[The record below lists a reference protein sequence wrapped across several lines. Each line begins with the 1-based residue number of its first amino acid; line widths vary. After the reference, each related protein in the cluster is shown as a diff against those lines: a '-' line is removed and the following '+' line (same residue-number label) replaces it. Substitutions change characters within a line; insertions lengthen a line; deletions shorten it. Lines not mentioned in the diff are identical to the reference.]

1 MDPKPNCNMPGILF
15 HSLHRAHQ
23 KQTQTQLNAGGL
35 EDLGSPP
42 MLFLLRHWSER
53 GKLASQKELADALHV
68 TPATVAMSLKSLERS
83 GYVEK
88 RGDPSDQRCKRIAI
102 TPKGL
107 RAVEQCFTILRR
119 VDEQMFDGFSP
130 EEQEQLNSYHRRMLR
145 NLRGSDLQSPDDF
158 C

>member
-1 MDPKPNCNMPGILF
+1 MKPNCKMPGILF

-23 KQTQTQLNAGGL
+23 KRAQAQLNAGGL

-42 MLFLLRHWSER
+42 MLFLIRHWSEQ

-102 TPKGL
+102 TPKGS
-107 RAVEQCFTILRR
+107 RAVEQCFTILGQ

-145 NLRGSDLQSPDDF
+145 NLRGSDFQGPDDF